1 MRNFWLFVTTGML
14 LIVTTTGFARMAYG
28 IILPFM
34 QQGLSLS
41 TTQSGLL
48 GTMLFLG
55 YLLTVGLSGML
66 SMRIGAKNVLLV
78 GGCLV
83 ILGLGGLVFV
93 TGFWWSA
100 ITLFLAGAG
109 SAFVYT
115 PLLSIAVILYPK
127 KRGTVMGLLMSGAGI
142 GMLFSGL
149 LVPFMLQQF
158 PELGWRG
165 AWLIFAIMTIAVVL
179 LAFWVIKQPQATV
192 EKDTTGDSNVAWRS
206 KELYM
211 IAGMYFA
218 VGLVYLIP
226 NLYQTSYMKELGV
239 STATAGSIYAMAGIV
254 SIGGAPFWGMLAD
267 KIGVKKALIAALL
280 FSVIGD
286 LLPIMLENTGGFIL
300 SSIIWGSS
308 LGGVLVLIQMKA
320 SQQVSPSYVASAI
333 GFISIFYAVGQMMG
347 PGIAGWLIEYAGGF
361 KMAYG
366 FGAVVFLFTLLL
378 TTVLKGENIQER

>member
-1 MRNFWLFVTTGML
+1 MRNFWMFVTTGML

-66 SMRIGAKNVLLV
+66 TMRIGAKNVLLV
-78 GGCLV
+78 GGGFV
-83 ILGLGGLVFV
+83 ILGLVGLVLV
-93 TGFWWSA
+93 TGFWWAA

-109 SAFVYT
+109 SALVYT
-115 PLLSIAVILYPK
+115 PLLSIAVSLYPK

-142 GMLFSGL
+142 GMLLSGL

-165 AWLIFAIMTIAVVL
+165 AWLIFAIMTMIVVL
-179 LAFWVIKQPQATV
+179 LAFWVIKQPHAEV
-192 EKDTTGDSNVAWRS
+192 EKDTTEEKTFAWRS

-211 IAGMYFA
+211 IAVMYFA
-218 VGLVYLIP
+218 VGVVYLIP
-226 NLYQTSYMKELGV
+226 NLYQTSYMKELGI
-239 STATAGSIYAMAGIV
+239 STATAGSIYAIAGVV

-267 KIGVKKALIAALL
+267 KIGVKKALMGALL
-280 FSVIGD
+280 LSVVGD
-286 LLPIMLENTGGFIL
+286 LLPITLENVGGFIL

-320 SQQVSPSYVASAI
+320 SQQVSTKHVASAI
-333 GFISIFYAVGQMMG
+333 GFISIFYAIGQMIG
-347 PGIAGWLIEYAGGF
+347 PGLAGWLIEYVGGF
-361 KMAYG
+361 EMAYG
-366 FGAVVFLFTLLL
+366 FGAVVFFFTLLL
-378 TTVLKGENIQER
+378 STVLKAEIVQEQ